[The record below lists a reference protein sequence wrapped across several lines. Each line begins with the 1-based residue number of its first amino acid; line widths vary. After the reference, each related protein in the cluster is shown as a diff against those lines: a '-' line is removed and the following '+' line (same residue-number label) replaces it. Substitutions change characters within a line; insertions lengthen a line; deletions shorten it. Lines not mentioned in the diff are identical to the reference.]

1 MLSTLDSTAH
11 DAAWLSATGLGAGP
25 AGRPLFAGL
34 NLHLAAGEALF
45 IAGPNGAGKTTLLR
59 ILAGL
64 ADPAQGRVA
73 RPAHAVSYIG
83 HAPALTDDL
92 SAAENLK
99 VAAHVAGLSVSD
111 DSVRRALAR
120 FGVATRTH
128 LPARAL
134 SQGQRRR
141 AVLAR
146 LALTSAP
153 GVLLL
158 DEPFN
163 ALDEAS
169 GEVLAEVLA
178 ERLAQG
184 AVLAYTTHQPRRLA
198 ARRHHTVRLGVPAM
212 QEAR

>member
-1 MLSTLDSTAH
+1 MLLPPDSTDH
-11 DAAWLSATGLGAGP
+11 HAALLSASDLAGGP
-25 AGRPLFAGL
+25 GGRPLFSGL

-64 ADPAQGRVA
+64 SDPIQGQVDRQA
-73 RPAHAVSYIG
+73 RSVIYTG
-83 HAPALTDDL
+83 HAPALKDDL
-92 SAAENLK
+92 SATENLR
-99 VAAHVAGLSVSD
+99 AAASMAGLCVSD
-111 DSVRRALAR
+111 DSLRRALNR
-120 FGVATRTH
+120 FGLRARAH

-146 LALTSAP
+146 LALTLSP

-169 GEVLAEVLA
+169 SDALAEVLA
-178 ERLAQG
+178 ERLAHG

-198 ARRHHTVRLGVPAM
+198 ARRHHTIRLGVPAM
-212 QEAR
+212 RGTV

>member
-83 HAPALTDDL
+83 HAPALKDDL

>member
-1 MLSTLDSTAH
+1 MLSPPDSTAH

-25 AGRPLFAGL
+25 AGRLLFAGL

-64 ADPAQGRVA
+64 AEPAQGRVA
-73 RPAHAVSYIG
+73 RPAHAVSFIG
-83 HAPALTDDL
+83 HGPALKDDL

-99 VAAHVAGLSVSD
+99 VAAHVAGLSASD
-111 DSVRRALAR
+111 DSVRRALTR
-120 FGVATRTH
+120 FGLATRTH
-128 LPARAL
+128 LPAQTL

-198 ARRHHTVRLGVPAM
+198 ARRRHTIRLGVPAM
-212 QEAR
+212 RGTV

>member
-1 MLSTLDSTAH
+1 MLSTPDSTAH
-11 DAAWLSATGLGAGP
+11 DAAWLSATNLGAGP
-25 AGRPLFAGL
+25 AGRLLFAGL

-64 ADPAQGRVA
+64 AEPAQGRVD

-83 HAPALTDDL
+83 HAPALKDDL

-99 VAAHVAGLSVSD
+99 VAAHVAGLRVSD
-111 DSVRRALAR
+111 DGVRRALTR
-120 FGVATRTH
+120 FGLATRTH

-169 GEVLAEVLA
+169 GEVLAEVLT
-178 ERLAQG
+178 ERLDQG
-184 AVLAYTTHQPRRLA
+184 AVLAYTTHQPRRIV
-198 ARRHHTVRLGVPAM
+198 ARRHHTIRLGVPTM
-212 QEAR
+212 REAA